1 MEKLFV
7 IDTVR
12 PFKGD
17 KIKHTTLRYTEQGKN
32 EYVAD
37 IIKKFGKKSIIQIAE
52 YSLVKVTK

>member
-12 PFKGD
+12 PFRGD
-17 KIKHTTLRYTEQGKN
+17 KINHTTLRHTEQGKD
-32 EYVAD
+32 EYVSNMV
-37 IIKKFGKKSIIQIAE
+37 KKFGKESIVQIAE

>member
-7 IDTVR
+7 INTVR

-17 KIKHTTLRYTEQGKN
+17 KINHTTLRYTEQGKN

-37 IIKKFGKKSIIQIAE
+37 IIKKFGEKSIVQIAE